1 MGVKRQW
8 VNPGVW
14 RSAGELAG
22 AMSYLLELSALE
34 AGRPCPAS
42 RLPPAERAIAGHLV
56 QLGLLRPFRC
66 VLQQT
71 EGSRNPFSGAEQVQR
86 TQEGPTIIREDES
99 HSLKNDC
106 S

>member
-1 MGVKRQW
+1 MGVERQW

-14 RSAGELAG
+14 RGAGELAG

-71 EGSRNPFSGAEQVQR
+71 EGSRNLEEPETLFLVQNR
-86 TQEGPTIIREDES
+86 CNGSKRDLP
-99 HSLKNDC
+99 
-106 S
+106 